1 MFILNAAFLKR
12 LTDLAIILA
21 VSAAIAFV
29 IIASGNSLVA
39 KTTLA
44 KSYLMWW
51 SFVTRP
57 DIIVTSILAVI
68 VTMAVGHYNASGR
81 R

>member
-1 MFILNAAFLKR
+1 MLNAALLKR

-44 KSYLMWW
+44 RSYAMWL

-57 DIIVTSILAVI
+57 DIVVTTILAVI
-68 VTMAVGHYNASGR
+68 VTMAVGHYNSGSGR